1 MLTTRPKCS
10 RKLYDFIGDL
20 MQMIPNS
27 TYYPRGTLT
36 VAQLQDYALSK
47 DFTHLVIL
55 LEKEK
60 VCNGYVLTNTTF
72 FLKLL
77 F

>member
-1 MLTTRPKCS
+1 MITTRPKCS

-36 VAQLQDYALSK
+36 VTQLTDYANSK
-47 DFTHLVIL
+47 DFTHLVL
-55 LEKEK
+55 LSEKEK
-60 VCNGYVLTNTTF
+60 QCNG
-72 FLKLL
+72 
-77 F
+77 